1 MRRIDENLEIR
12 RANFERLRSLL
23 DGRDDLHVLDG
34 PGNSHYCL
42 SVVLHDAAG
51 GRRDDVLRRLGE
63 SGVGASVYYPKP
75 VPRMTYYRDKYGYDA
90 SRYPGAEAISDR
102 GIALPVGPH
111 LEEGD
116 LDAIAAA
123 LLAALEEVA

>member
-1 MRRIDENLEIR
+1 
-12 RANFERLRSLL
+12 
-23 DGRDDLHVLDG
+23 
-34 PGNSHYCL
+34 
-42 SVVLHDAAG
+42 
-51 GRRDDVLRRLGE
+51 
-63 SGVGASVYYPKP
+63 
-75 VPRMTYYRDKYGYDA
+75 MTYYRDKYGYEA